1 MKYDHPNGEAYPE
14 DEDPG
19 QDLPSTSLGCVGPD
33 GVPAG
38 QTFNIDIVKI
48 ICTVINTGLSTKNL
62 ANFSDTCFVSA
73 DGLCIGS
80 PRLVGGRK
88 AGNSNMREFFRHHAV
103 GRSVECDGP
112 ECRT

>member
-38 QTFNIDIVKI
+38 QTFNIQGSAKRLGLG
-48 ICTVINTGLSTKNL
+48 CINYLPG
-62 ANFSDTCFVSA
+62 SA
-73 DGLCIGS
+73 WL
-80 PRLVGGRK
+80 
-88 AGNSNMREFFRHHAV
+88 M
-103 GRSVECDGP
+103 
-112 ECRT
+112 